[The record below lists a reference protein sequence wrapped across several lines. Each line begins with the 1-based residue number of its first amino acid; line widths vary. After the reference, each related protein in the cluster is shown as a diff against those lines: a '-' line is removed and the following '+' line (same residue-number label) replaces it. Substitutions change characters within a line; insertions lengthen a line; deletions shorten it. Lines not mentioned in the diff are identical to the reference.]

1 MKVIAIA
8 NQKGGCGKTVTAVNL
23 AGALAGMGKKVL
35 FLDVDPQAH
44 ATSAL
49 GIELAG
55 PLESSFAIF
64 DAFLNQEGLDIPSL
78 MRNKYDNLIVIGSHI
93 SLSTIEQKMAGIKN
107 AVLALSSALTSK
119 DLMDFDYVII
129 DTPPNLGF
137 LTLNAMHAAQ
147 NLIVP
152 LDISSFSLNGVSH
165 LQNILEISNNI
176 GFKKPAVNFLITLFD
191 KRSNFAKNFLEKAKD
206 SLSDKL
212 FNTVIRPNIK
222 LREAALLGKVIFE
235 HMPSANGAKDY
246 AALVEEMEPGLK
258 GKPIDLK
265 QPKEPI
271 DSAKDRSDIL
281 FKIYAPEAKLVHL
294 AGNFSN
300 WKLNES
306 FLMEKDRNGLWI
318 KKMHLPEGT
327 YYYKFVVDGEWRP
340 DPENKLIEND
350 RLGGINSILS
360 VKNN

>member
-23 AGALAGMGKKVL
+23 AGALAGMDKKVL
-35 FLDVDPQAH
+35 FLDIDPQAH
-44 ATSAL
+44 ATSAF
-49 GIELAG
+49 GIKLAE
-55 PLESSFAIF
+55 PLDSSFAIF
-64 DAFLNQEGLDIPSL
+64 NAFLNQESLDICSL
-78 MRNKYDNLIVIGSHI
+78 MRNKYNNLIVIGSHI

-107 AVLALSSALTSK
+107 AVLALSIALTSN
-119 DLMDFDYVII
+119 DFIDFDYVII

-137 LTLNAMHAAQ
+137 LTLNAMHAAR

-152 LDISSFSLNGVSH
+152 LDISFFSLNGVSQI
-165 LQNILEISNNI
+165 QNILEISNNM

-206 SLSDKL
+206 SLGDKL
-212 FNTVIRPNIK
+212 FNTVIRSNIK
-222 LREAALLGKVIFE
+222 LREAAALGKVIFE

-246 AALVEEMEPGLK
+246 AALVEEMEPRLK
-258 GKPIDLK
+258 GKPINLK
-265 QPKEPI
+265 QPVPV
-271 DSAKDRSDIL
+271 DPAKDRSHIL
-281 FKIYAPEAKLVHL
+281 FKIYAPEAKFVHL
-294 AGNFSN
+294 AGSFNN

-318 KKMHLPEGT
+318 KKMPLSEGT
-327 YYYKFVVDGEWRP
+327 YYYKFVVDGEWRH

-350 RLGGINSILS
+350 RVGGINSILS